1 MFDLGFWE
9 IIIILV
15 IVVVFIRP
23 KDLPLF
29 LRNLG
34 MLYRRL
40 RDFSIDVI
48 KIAVDI
54 ESEMKSSLSDSEA
67 NMGSTMSLKEE
78 VEPFDERESGMD
90 SAIEIN
96 ETIKEKKDI

>member
-1 MFDLGFWE
+1 MGG
-9 IIIILV
+9 
-15 IVVVFIRP
+15 VFFIFGAIWS
-23 KDLPLF
+23 LCNLFAFLF
-29 LRNLG
+29 LNIFLRKLG

-48 KIAVDI
+48 KMAADI
-54 ESEMKSSLSDSEA
+54 ESEMRSPLSDSEA